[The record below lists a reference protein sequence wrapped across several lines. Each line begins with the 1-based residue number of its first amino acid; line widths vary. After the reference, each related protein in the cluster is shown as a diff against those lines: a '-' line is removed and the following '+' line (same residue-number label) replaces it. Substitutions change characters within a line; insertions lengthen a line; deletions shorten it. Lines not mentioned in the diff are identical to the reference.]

1 MMTKMKALTDTI
13 KPAVKDTGLVAQTH
27 YYCSNPGHC
36 KNHPLKNVD
45 AKVDFISPLTINFH
59 DAIEQGEITF
69 TVIND
74 SDFQKPKELH
84 TFAIQDTQAY
94 NNATAVK
101 KTNKQML
108 PLTLQPCDSSL
119 LEKGDTRTSQEIIGV
134 IPQPKTL
141 DDFGDYMKYEPM
153 AQGML
158 ITFMGCVT
166 ALYVIRSVSYWSCM
180 TTDIK
185 KVFSQTA

>member
-1 MMTKMKALTDTI
+1 MKALTDTI
-13 KPAVKDTGLVAQTH
+13 QTAVKDTGLVAQTH
-27 YYCSNPGHC
+27 YHCTNPGHC
-36 KNHPLKNVD
+36 KNHPLKNPD

-69 TVIND
+69 PVIND
-74 SDFQKPKELH
+74 SDFQKPKELV
-84 TFAIQDTQAY
+84 TFAIKDTQEH
-94 NNATAVK
+94 NNAPAVL
-101 KTNKQML
+101 KTNKQMH
-108 PLTLQPCDSSL
+108 PLTLQPCDSSI

-158 ITFMGCVT
+158 ITFMGCIT
-166 ALYVIRSVSYWSCM
+166 ALYIIRSASHWSAM
-180 TTDIK
+180 AYDMR
-185 KVFSQTA
+185 KVFSKTA